1 MRSVD
6 MMRDAFKAF
15 SQKHHTYL
23 SPVACHFFLAA
34 PASIPAARSMISKL
48 AARTFD
54 YEPFDHGLI
63 IKKISCNC
71 ISLEL
76 DETKFNELEYFF
88 ISG

>member
-1 MRSVD
+1 
-6 MMRDAFKAF
+6 
-15 SQKHHTYL
+15 L
-23 SPVACHFFLAA
+23 E
-34 PASIPAARSMISKL
+34 L

-76 DETKFNELEYFF
+76 DKTKFNELEYFF